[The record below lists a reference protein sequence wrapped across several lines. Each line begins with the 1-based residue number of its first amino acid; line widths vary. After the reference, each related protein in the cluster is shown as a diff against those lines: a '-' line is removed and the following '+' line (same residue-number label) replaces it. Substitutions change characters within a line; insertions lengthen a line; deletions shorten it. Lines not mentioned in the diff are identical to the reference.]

1 MPIFHRDS
9 AASSSSGSRRSAE
22 APNHRPSSNIFSSRS
37 SQSSATS
44 SGGSRH
50 RRSSISR
57 HTPEDPSIK
66 AAQER
71 VFRAEAAERE
81 ADRALIASKRAV
93 QEARDHVKYLERE
106 AAEEARLAKIKQNQA
121 KSISKRAKPLGQ
133 DANQLP
139 NSMILCDREQW
150 TNDVELYA
158 PGYLALEAE
167 GLGGEYPFTS
177 LAAPES
183 VGSIKKQVM
192 TKVLDPSFTHPNF
205 SFITP
210 SRFP

>member
-57 HTPEDPSIK
+57 HTPK
-66 AAQER
+66 T
-71 VFRAEAAERE
+71 RASKPPKSGFSALRAAERE

-133 DANQLP
+133 
-139 NSMILCDREQW
+139 QW